1 MGKKG
6 SNKLV
11 VRLFADHP
19 GQSFDA
25 EEKKGG
31 KKKTGGFKTVCSAY
45 RDQLGSL
52 MNVLHST
59 HPHFIRCIVPNEVK
73 CPGKVE
79 PGLIMHQLT
88 CNGVLEGIRIC
99 QIGLPN
105 RLLYPDFMNRY
116 KLLAADIFNSTPD
129 KKKAVEAAFN
139 KIGIDKEK
147 YRTGNT
153 KVFFRAGVLGEVEE
167 IRDDYLG
174 KLISSLQAQIRGWKS
189 RIWFEKAKSQ
199 RTNLITVQRNLR
211 KYMNVRTWLWYGF
224 WQALKPKLQVGREQ
238 KMLDDL
244 ETAAIEAEQNVV
256 IANEKNVKFG
266 AENEVLMKQK
276 DDLMSA
282 LESSK
287 GGAMEFFEKE
297 AKLLALK
304 KSVESAYADQLARL
318 EKERLA
324 KDNLYKLVKKK
335 EADIDFLKNDVQDVE
350 GRIAQA
356 QDEVAAKEAGLK
368 NLGDEVTHQQELI
381 SKITKEKK
389 HLQECNRKTSEDH
402 QTVEDRCNFLANVK
416 SKLEEK
422 LDDLEDTLDREKKKR
437 VDLEKI
443 TRKTENDIRLTQEAI
458 CDLERNQK
466 ELEAQLAVKDNES
479 VALAAKID
487 DEIFGKVRVSKQAKE
502 LIAKIDELGEDLKAE
517 MLLKAKSEKGI
528 QITKRQLEEASDRLD
543 EAGSATS
550 SQVEQN
556 KKRECDLAKLR
567 RDLEENALQH
577 ESALHQIRKKHN
589 DAIHEMSEQV
599 DYLHKMKARAEKDQ
613 DNIRSEAE
621 EARSQMDTVAKK
633 KIN

>member
-1 MGKKG
+1 MGLEQEEYKKEGIQWAFVDFGMDLQATITLFEMKMGLWSILEEESMFPKATDKTFQEKLIANHEGKSKPFLKAKGNTHFGIQHYAGIVYYNITGWLEKNKDPLNDTVIDLLKKG

-11 VRLFADHP
+11 VHLFADHP
-19 GQSFDA
+19 GQSLEDD
-25 EEKKGG
+25 KKGG

-52 MNVLHST
+52 MAVLHAT
-59 HPHFIRCIVPNEVK
+59 HPHFIRCIVPNNTK
-73 CPGKVE
+73 TPGKVE
-79 PGLIMHQLT
+79 AGLIMHQLT

-105 RLLYPDFMNRY
+105 RITYPDFMNRY
-116 KLLAADIFNSTPD
+116 KLLAADIFNSIPD

-174 KLISSLQAQIRGWKS
+174 KLISFLQAQVRGWKS
-189 RIWFEKAKSQ
+189 RMWFEKAKKQ
-199 RTNLITVQRNLR
+199 RTNLIVVQRNLR

-224 WQALKPKLQVGREQ
+224 WQALKPKLMVGREQ

-244 ETAAIEAEQNVV
+244 EAAAIEAEQNVV

-266 AENEVLMKQK
+266 GENEILMKQK
-276 DDLMSA
+276 DDLLSA

-318 EKERLA
+318 EKEKLA

-356 QDEVAAKEAGLK
+356 QAEVAAKESGLK
-368 NLGDEVTHQQELI
+368 TLGDEVTHQQELI

-389 HLQECNRKTSEDH
+389 HLQECNRKTAEDH
-402 QTVEDRCNFLANVK
+402 QTVEDRCNFLASVK

-422 LDDLEDTLDREKKKR
+422 LDDLEDTLDR
-437 VDLEKI
+437 
-443 TRKTENDIRLTQEAI
+443 
-458 CDLERNQK
+458 
-466 ELEAQLAVKDNES
+466 
-479 VALAAKID
+479 
-487 DEIFGKVRVSKQAKE
+487 
-502 LIAKIDELGEDLKAE
+502 
-517 MLLKAKSEKGI
+517 
-528 QITKRQLEEASDRLD
+528 
-543 EAGSATS
+543 
-550 SQVEQN
+550 
-556 KKRECDLAKLR
+556 
-567 RDLEENALQH
+567 
-577 ESALHQIRKKHN
+577 
-589 DAIHEMSEQV
+589 
-599 DYLHKMKARAEKDQ
+599 
-613 DNIRSEAE
+613 
-621 EARSQMDTVAKK
+621 
-633 KIN
+633 